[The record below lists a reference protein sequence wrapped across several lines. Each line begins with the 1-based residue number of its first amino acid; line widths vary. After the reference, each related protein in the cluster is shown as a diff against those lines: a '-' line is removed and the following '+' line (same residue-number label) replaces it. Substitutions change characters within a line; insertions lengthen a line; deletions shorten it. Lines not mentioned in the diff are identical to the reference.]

1 MPKVLV
7 VDDEFLLRTMLKDA
21 LEEAGYTVVLAENG
35 QAALARAKAE
45 SPDCILLDIMM
56 PGLDGY
62 ETCAALKADPALAA
76 IPVILVSATTDLRVI
91 DRAERVGATAVL
103 PKPVPIEQLAQT
115 LILALNPPQ
124 P

>member
-62 ETCAALKADPALAA
+62 ETCAAFKADPALAA

>member
-1 MPKVLV
+1 MPKIMV
-7 VDDEFLLRTMLKDA
+7 VDDEYLLRSMLKDA
-21 LEEAGYTVVLAENG
+21 LEEAGYSVVLAEDG
-35 QAALARAKAE
+35 RAALALAKTE

-62 ETCAALKADPALAA
+62 ETCAALKADADLAA

-91 DRAERVGATAVL
+91 DRAEQAGATTVL
-103 PKPVPIEQLAQT
+103 PKPLPIEQLEQT
-115 LILALNPPQ
+115 LILTLNPPQ

>member
-1 MPKVLV
+1 MPKVMV
-7 VDDEFLLRTMLKDA
+7 VDDELLLRSMLKDA

-45 SPDCILLDIMM
+45 PPDCILLDIMM

-62 ETCAALKADPALAA
+62 ETCTALKADPELAA
-76 IPVILVSATTDLRVI
+76 IPVLLVSATTDLRVI
-91 DRAERVGATAVL
+91 DRAEKVGATTVL
-103 PKPVPIEQLAQT
+103 PKPVPIEQLEQA

>member
-1 MPKVLV
+1 MPKVMV
-7 VDDEFLLRTMLKDA
+7 VDDELLLRSMLKDA

-35 QAALARAKAE
+35 QAALARAKVE
-45 SPDCILLDIMM
+45 PPDCILLDIMM

-62 ETCAALKADPALAA
+62 ETCAALKADPELAA
-76 IPVILVSATTDLRVI
+76 IPVLLVSATTDLRVI
-91 DRAERVGATAVL
+91 DRAEKVGATTVL
-103 PKPVPIEQLAQT
+103 PKPVPIEQLEQA

>member
-1 MPKVLV
+1 MAKIMV
-7 VDDEFLLRTMLKDA
+7 VDDEFLLRSMLKDA
-21 LEEAGYTVVLAENG
+21 LEEAGYGVVLAEDG
-35 QAALARAKAE
+35 RSALALAKTE
-45 SPDCILLDIMM
+45 LPDCVLLDIMM

-62 ETCAALKADPALAA
+62 ETCAAFKADASLAA

-91 DRAERVGATAVL
+91 DRAEQVGATTVL
-103 PKPVPIEQLAQT
+103 PKPVPIEQLEQT

>member
-1 MPKVLV
+1 MPKVMI
-7 VDDEFLLRTMLKDA
+7 VDDEFLLRSMLKDA
-21 LEEAGYTVVLAENG
+21 LEEAGYTIVLAENG
-35 QAALARAKAE
+35 QAALALAKAE

-62 ETCAALKADPALAA
+62 DTCAAIKADPDLAA

-91 DRAERVGATAVL
+91 DRAEQVGATTVL
-103 PKPVPIEQLAQT
+103 PKPVPIEQLEQA

>member
-1 MPKVLV
+1 MPKIMV
-7 VDDEFLLRTMLKDA
+7 VDDELLLRSMLKDA
-21 LEEAGYTVVLAENG
+21 LEEVGYTVVLAEDG
-35 QAALARAKAE
+35 RTAIARAKAE

-62 ETCAALKADPALAA
+62 ETCAALKADPDLAA
-76 IPVILVSATTDLRVI
+76 IPVLLVSATTDLRVV
-91 DRAERVGATAVL
+91 DRAEQVGATTVL
-103 PKPVPIEQLAQT
+103 AKPVPIEQLEQA

>member
-7 VDDEFLLRTMLKDA
+7 VDDELLLRSMLKDA
-21 LEEAGYTVVLAENG
+21 LEEAGYAVVLAENG

-91 DRAERVGATAVL
+91 DRAERVGATTVL
-103 PKPVPIEQLAQT
+103 PKPVPMEQLEQT
-115 LILALNPPQ
+115 LILTLNPPQ